1 MHLRMIE
8 LAHARGVTFDAVQ
21 MPLNVMDAH
30 YRSFAKLV
38 LPELN
43 KHNIAPLAM
52 KSLAN
57 GHILKSN
64 TVSAIECLQYAINL
78 PVATVITGIDTM
90 AFLDQA
96 FEAVNT
102 FQPMNE
108 SQTNQLLARTAGVG
122 RDGAFELFKTTSIY
136 DGTGAHPEWLG
147 EEPKRLR
154 DAVLTI

>member
-1 MHLRMIE
+1 
-8 LAHARGVTFDAVQ
+8 
-21 MPLNVMDAH
+21 MDAH
-30 YRSFAKLV
+30 YQSFAKLV

-64 TVSAIECLQYAINL
+64 TVTAVECLQYALNL
-78 PVATVITGIDTM
+78 PVATVITGIDSL
-90 AFLDQA
+90 AILDQA
-96 FEAVNT
+96 LEAVRT
-102 FQPMNE
+102 FQPMDAE
-108 SQTNQLLARTAGVG
+108 AVSQLLARTAQAGAG
-122 RDGAFELFKTTSIY
+122 GAFELFKTTSIY